1 MRNSAPGRCRYIRE
15 RSQPTASLLLFPGFL
30 SGIRPGRNERS
41 KRRKTGKT
49 RHPVR
54 SGIQSGYIGPTRR
67 AASYGRPPANRP
79 PHATSRPAPKKR
91 DTRGT
96 NGDTVRSF
104 RKRSGPFPS
113 VGRSCGQRSA
123 AAQRCKRPILSRN
136 GNRFPACRY
145 DANKTSQARETN
157 QANNRRHSHRE
168 LIRSPAVI
176 RGCRPRSS
184 IPTPTLTGKLVR
196 RQNPTT
202 DTIRRKS
209 DTEIKRH
216 ATATNTCGQKLPN
229 RTDHSAKLLS
239 KLCSIR

>member
-1 MRNSAPGRCRYIRE
+1 MVVAAVLSFTGCYNDFDDPAPAKVWTEADFNKDQIITIKQPGRCRYIRE

-123 AAQRCKRPILSRN
+123 AAKRCKRPILSRN

-157 QANNRRHSHRE
+157 QDGE
-168 LIRSPAVI
+168 
-176 RGCRPRSS
+176 
-184 IPTPTLTGKLVR
+184 
-196 RQNPTT
+196 
-202 DTIRRKS
+202 
-209 DTEIKRH
+209 
-216 ATATNTCGQKLPN
+216 
-229 RTDHSAKLLS
+229 
-239 KLCSIR
+239 

>member
-15 RSQPTASLLLFPGFL
+15 RSQPTASLLFFPV
-30 SGIRPGRNERS
+30 SSQESVRP
-41 KRRKTGKT
+41 KRTVQTTEDGQEA

-67 AASYGRPPANRP
+67 TASYGRPPANRP

-123 AAQRCKRPILSRN
+123 AAKRCKKPILSRN
-136 GNRFPACRY
+136 GNLFPACRY

-157 QANNRRHSHRE
+157 QDGE
-168 LIRSPAVI
+168 
-176 RGCRPRSS
+176 
-184 IPTPTLTGKLVR
+184 
-196 RQNPTT
+196 
-202 DTIRRKS
+202 
-209 DTEIKRH
+209 
-216 ATATNTCGQKLPN
+216 
-229 RTDHSAKLLS
+229 
-239 KLCSIR
+239 

>member
-15 RSQPTASLLLFPGFL
+15 RSQPTASLLLFPGL
-30 SGIRPGRNERS
+30 RLRNPSGS
-41 KRRKTGKT
+41 KRTVQTTEDGQDT
-49 RHPVR
+49 TSGAIRHPIRLHR
-54 SGIQSGYIGPTRR
+54 SDPGEQHPD
-67 AASYGRPPANRP
+67 GRPPANRP

-157 QANNRRHSHRE
+157 QDGE
-168 LIRSPAVI
+168 
-176 RGCRPRSS
+176 
-184 IPTPTLTGKLVR
+184 
-196 RQNPTT
+196 
-202 DTIRRKS
+202 
-209 DTEIKRH
+209 
-216 ATATNTCGQKLPN
+216 
-229 RTDHSAKLLS
+229 
-239 KLCSIR
+239 

>member
-15 RSQPTASLLLFPGFL
+15 RSQPTASLLFFPGFL

-54 SGIQSGYIGPTRR
+54 SGIQSSYIGPTRR

-123 AAQRCKRPILSRN
+123 AAQRCKRPTLSRN

-145 DANKTSQARETN
+145 DANKSSQARETY
-157 QANNRRHSHRE
+157 QD
-168 LIRSPAVI
+168 
-176 RGCRPRSS
+176 G
-184 IPTPTLTGKLVR
+184 
-196 RQNPTT
+196 
-202 DTIRRKS
+202 D
-209 DTEIKRH
+209 
-216 ATATNTCGQKLPN
+216 
-229 RTDHSAKLLS
+229 
-239 KLCSIR
+239 

>member
-15 RSQPTASLLLFPGFL
+15 RSQPTASLLFFPGFL

-123 AAQRCKRPILSRN
+123 AAKRCKRPIPCLPIRCKQDVPSTGNESRWRIIAGILTEN
-136 GNRFPACRY
+136 SY
-145 DANKTSQARETN
+145 AR
-157 QANNRRHSHRE
+157 
-168 LIRSPAVI
+168 
-176 RGCRPRSS
+176 RP
-184 IPTPTLTGKLVR
+184 
-196 RQNPTT
+196 
-202 DTIRRKS
+202 
-209 DTEIKRH
+209 
-216 ATATNTCGQKLPN
+216 
-229 RTDHSAKLLS
+229 
-239 KLCSIR
+239 

>member
-15 RSQPTASLLLFPGFL
+15 RSQPTASLLFFPGFL

-113 VGRSCGQRSA
+113 VGRSCGPRSA
-123 AAQRCKRPILSRN
+123 AAKRCKRPILSRN

-157 QANNRRHSHRE
+157 QDGE
-168 LIRSPAVI
+168 
-176 RGCRPRSS
+176 
-184 IPTPTLTGKLVR
+184 
-196 RQNPTT
+196 
-202 DTIRRKS
+202 
-209 DTEIKRH
+209 
-216 ATATNTCGQKLPN
+216 
-229 RTDHSAKLLS
+229 
-239 KLCSIR
+239 